1 MGVSFRDAARF
12 WLQLGLTSFGGP
24 AGQIALM
31 HRELVERRRWIDE
44 ERFVHALNFCVLLPG
59 PEAQQLAT
67 YVGWLL
73 HGRLGG
79 IVAGALFVLPSALL
93 LWALSWLYV
102 EHGTLPAVAALFDGL
117 QPAVVALIAV
127 ALPRIARRSLRSAVA
142 VSLAV
147 GAFLALFLDL
157 LAFPLVVLLGAAVG
171 LFSLRPAAQPAPP
184 SKPVSPASTLRVAVA
199 CLVLWWAPILL
210 AGWLQGWRGLLAQ
223 QGLFFSETACV
234 TFGGAY
240 AVLPYVA
247 DAAVTRFGWLSSEQ
261 MLDGLGL
268 AETTPGP
275 LIMVVQFVGFL
286 GGWRGTSAG
295 SPLAS
300 ATLSAAL
307 VTWVTFL
314 PCFLWVFVG
323 APYVEQLRG
332 SRRIAGALAGVSAVV
347 VGVIA
352 QVALWFGAQVLLR
365 GPNGEVD
372 TFAVLL
378 WAAAFI
384 ALAWKKVPSVAVVL
398 ACAAVGLIRH
408 SLMSA

>member
-1 MGVSFRDAARF
+1 MEVSFREATRF
-12 WLQLGLTSFGGP
+12 WLQLGFTSFGGP

-44 ERFVHALNFCVLLPG
+44 ERFAHALSFCVLLPG

-79 IVAGALFVLPSALL
+79 VVAGALFVLPSALL

-102 EHGTLPAVAALFDGL
+102 EHGTVPAVAALFQGL

-127 ALPRIARRSLRSAVA
+127 AIPRIARRSLRGSVAAV
-142 VSLAV
+142 LAL
-147 GAFLALFLDL
+147 GAFVALYLDL
-157 LAFPLVVLLGAAVG
+157 LAFPLVVLFGAVVG
-171 LFSLRPAAQPAPP
+171 LLALCPTATSSSP
-184 SKPVSPASTLRVAVA
+184 SAPVSLSSTARVALA
-199 CLVLWWAPILL
+199 CLALWWGPILL
-210 AGWLQGWRGLLAQ
+210 AGWLQGWDGLLAQ
-223 QGLFFSETACV
+223 QGLFFSEAACV

-240 AVLPYVA
+240 AVLPYIA
-247 DAAVTRFGWLSSEQ
+247 EAAVTRFGWLSSGQ
-261 MLDGLGL
+261 MIDGLGL

-286 GGWRGTSAG
+286 GGWRGAGTGSA
-295 SPLAS
+295 LAS

-323 APYVEQLRG
+323 APCVEGLRG
-332 SRRIAGALAGVSAVV
+332 SRRIAGALAGVSAAV

-352 QVALWFGAQVLLR
+352 QVALWFGTEVLLP
-365 GPNGEVD
+365 GPDRAVD
-372 TFAVLL
+372 VFAVLL
-378 WAAAFI
+378 CAAALA
-384 ALAWKKVPSVAVVL
+384 ALAWKKVPSAAVVL
-398 ACAAVGLIRH
+398 ACAAAGLIRH
-408 SLMSA
+408 SLTST